1 MNSQIDSFN
10 IRVYALII
18 EDNNILISK
27 ELINGEIVL
36 KFPGG
41 GVEYGEGIVDA
52 LQREAQEELS
62 QELKEIEHFYTTDF
76 FQESSFRKNDQ
87 LVSVYYKASLS
98 KKLINKIDK
107 PIKDQPVFIWENINN
122 LKKENLHFPI
132 DKKVLQ
138 MIKNLNQRL
147 PV

>member
-18 EDNNILISK
+18 EDDNILISK

-122 LKKENLHFPI
+122 LKKEYLHFPI